1 MDASF
6 VIGSFS
12 GVGKSTFINCFRNV
26 QAEDEG
32 AARVGVVETTNE
44 PKAYE
49 HPDFANLKVWDL
61 PGRDIPL
68 FETTCRRIILG
79 VGTPNY
85 PRSEYLQ
92 KIQFERYDFF
102 LILCRTRFTGTC
114 SSHHFPHL
122 LYLLF

>member
-1 MDASF
+1 MSDDLF
-6 VIGSFS
+6 IILGFS

-61 PGRDIPL
+61 PGKNTPCFSL
-68 FETTCRRIILG
+68 FKHAKE
-79 VGTPNY
+79 
-85 PRSEYLQ
+85 
-92 KIQFERYDFF
+92 QF
-102 LILCRTRFTGTC
+102 
-114 SSHHFPHL
+114 
-122 LYLLF
+122 